1 MSNLEPGRPRRPSRL
16 TPQMMEMFAA
26 ESLDPAVIIAVADES
41 AAALV
46 HAGRASD
53 DPQVTQR
60 LVTIVDEIGL
70 STLAQLWSQRPARS
84 LPGLLWRLYVLREWV
99 LRDPAGASADY
110 TEGLRFAD
118 VDGVVAGA
126 ASPPGP
132 QELQHLA
139 DEILRGVFDGDLGVA
154 LHRAGAFCRVVAAGR
169 GAREEYGVDA
179 ASAPD
184 AAAPDAA
191 GPGVAG
197 PGVAG
202 PGVGAGLTSDPA
214 AGPAG
219 MGWSQELRRAAAM
232 LTTAEDLEAGARRW
246 RAGEFG

>member
-1 MSNLEPGRPRRPSRL
+1 
-16 TPQMMEMFAA
+16 MMEVFASA
-26 ESLDPAVIIAVADES
+26 SLDPAVIIAVADES

-46 HAGRASD
+46 HEGRASD
-53 DPQVTQR
+53 DPALTQR

-99 LRDPAGASADY
+99 RRDPAGASADY
-110 TEGLRFAD
+110 SEGLRFAD

-132 QELQHLA
+132 QEMQELA

-169 GAREEYGVDA
+169 GARDGSPAEDLTADQPVTDHADSVA
-179 ASAPD
+179 AQP
-184 AAAPDAA
+184 
-191 GPGVAG
+191 
-197 PGVAG
+197 
-202 PGVGAGLTSDPA
+202 
-214 AGPAG
+214 
-219 MGWSQELRRAAAM
+219 GWSDELRRAAAM
-232 LTTAEDLEAGARRW
+232 LTTAEDLEAGARLW
-246 RAGEFG
+246 RSGDL